1 MWSYYPDLLAVPV
14 PRYTSFPTAAE
25 FSDRVG
31 TADADSA
38 LRSVSGDVSLYVHIP
53 FCEQICW
60 YCGCNTGAANRRQRL
75 SSYLDA
81 LHREIALAGVRLDGR
96 IAVRRIAFGGGSP
109 NAIAPTDF
117 VRLVDALT
125 LHVALEDPVWSIE
138 IDPRTLTEE
147 WAQVLGWVGVSH
159 ASMGVQTFAPHLQ
172 AAIGRVQDDALIAR
186 GTEMLRGAG
195 VTSLNFDLMY
205 GLPGQTLADLE
216 ATLRRTVE
224 LGADRI
230 ALFGYAHVPHLIPRQ
245 RRIDGSNLPG
255 QAERFAMAQFGYQ
268 LLTAEGYVPVG
279 FDHFARPGDPLALAA
294 QNGTLRRNFQG
305 FTDDQ
310 APALIGLGANLGDAQ
325 AAVRAAID
333 SLGRL
338 PATGLEQASAL
349 YRSAPHEAEG
359 PDFINAVARI
369 ETGLNA
375 PALLDAL
382 QAIEHA
388 AGRERPYVNAPRT
401 LDLDIL
407 LYGDARIDSPRL
419 TVPHPRMQGRAFV
432 LHPLADV
439 APQRVSAEALAAVHG
454 QPIQALQEDTP

>member
-1 MWSYYPDLLAVPV
+1 MTQPNALTISTGMWPYYPDLLAVPV

-25 FSDRVG
+25 FGDRVG
-31 TADADSA
+31 AADADAA
-38 LRSVSGDVSLYVHIP
+38 LRSVSGDVSLYVHVP

-75 SSYLDA
+75 ASYLDA

-96 IAVRRIAFGGGSP
+96 IAARRIAFGGGSP

-125 LHVALEDPVWSIE
+125 LHVSLEDPLWSIE
-138 IDPRTLTEE
+138 IDPRTLTAE

-268 LLTAEGYVPVG
+268 LLTGAGYVPVG
-279 FDHFARPGDPLALAA
+279 FDHFAKPGDPLALAA

-310 APALIGLGANLGDAQ
+310 APVLVGLGASSISITPDVIWQNEKNA
-325 AAVRAAID
+325 
-333 SLGRL
+333 GRYRMLLSQDCL
-338 PATGLEQASAL
+338 PANGGLL
-349 YRSAPHEAEG
+349 RSADDQRRGAVIEGLLCRGEAQLGADLANEVLVRLL
-359 PDFINAVARI
+359 PFIDRELAELDHGILR
-369 ETGLNA
+369 LM
-375 PALLDAL
+375 PDAL
-382 QAIEHA
+382 PYARTIA
-388 AGRERPYVNAPRT
+388 ALFDPYRQ
-401 LDLDIL
+401 DS
-407 LYGDARIDSPRL
+407 ARRFS
-419 TVPHPRMQGRAFV
+419 
-432 LHPLADV
+432 
-439 APQRVSAEALAAVHG
+439 SAV
-454 QPIQALQEDTP
+454 

>member
-1 MWSYYPDLLAVPV
+1 MWPYYPDLLAVPV

-25 FSDRVG
+25 FGDRVG
-31 TADADSA
+31 AADADAA
-38 LRSVSGDVSLYVHIP
+38 LRSVSGDVSLYVHVP

-75 SSYLDA
+75 ASYLDA

-96 IAVRRIAFGGGSP
+96 IAARRIAFGGGSP

-125 LHVALEDPVWSIE
+125 LHVSLEDPLWSIE
-138 IDPRTLTEE
+138 IDPRTLTAE

-268 LLTAEGYVPVG
+268 LLTGAGYVPVG
-279 FDHFARPGDPLALAA
+279 FDHFAKPGDPLALAA

-310 APALIGLGANLGDAQ
+310 APVLVGLGASSISITPDVIWQNEKNA
-325 AAVRAAID
+325 
-333 SLGRL
+333 GRYRMLLSQDCL
-338 PATGLEQASAL
+338 PANGGLL
-349 YRSAPHEAEG
+349 RSADDQRRGAVIEGLLCRGEAQLGADLANEVLVRLL
-359 PDFINAVARI
+359 PFIDRELAELDHGILR
-369 ETGLNA
+369 LM
-375 PALLDAL
+375 PDAL
-382 QAIEHA
+382 PYARTIA
-388 AGRERPYVNAPRT
+388 ALFDPYRQ
-401 LDLDIL
+401 DS
-407 LYGDARIDSPRL
+407 ARRFS
-419 TVPHPRMQGRAFV
+419 
-432 LHPLADV
+432 
-439 APQRVSAEALAAVHG
+439 SAV
-454 QPIQALQEDTP
+454 